1 MVSCL
6 FYIYISIKMIY
17 RFSIMN
23 KQHFS
28 NIELYYS
35 PDGIINNK
43 ILIEGEDFNH
53 ITKVMRHS
61 ERDAI
66 YITDG
71 KGNIYESQINKIN
84 KSSLSAEPLKSYHYE
99 NSNKNSFF
107 CIPKLKNPDRF
118 EFALEKCVE
127 LGITNFIIF
136 ESKRTISKGEK
147 TDRWN
152 KILISAMKQ
161 SLRCYLPEIK
171 VVHSIKDIFSLDG
184 EKIGFEQNSSNKL
197 SSLKITP
204 DVDYYFIFGPEGGL
218 DRDELQLFNPD
229 NIYNLADN
237 RLRTETA
244 IIKAA
249 SLLL

>member
-1 MVSCL
+1 
-6 FYIYISIKMIY
+6 
-17 RFSIMN
+17 MN
-23 KQHFS
+23 DQYLS

-35 PDGIINNK
+35 PDGMFNNH

-53 ITKVMRHS
+53 IIKVMRHS
-61 ERDAI
+61 EQDII

-71 KGNIYESQINKIN
+71 DGSIYESQINSIN
-84 KSSLSAEPLKSYHYE
+84 KNSLSAVSLRTYHYE
-99 NSNKNSFF
+99 NVMQNIFF
-107 CIPKLKNPDRF
+107 CIPKLKNADRF
-118 EFALEKCVE
+118 EFALEKCAE

-136 ESKRTISKGEK
+136 ESKRSISRGNK

-171 VVHSIKDIFSLDG
+171 VVNSVKEIFSLNG
-184 EKIGFEQNSSNKL
+184 GKIGFEQDSSNKF
-197 SSLKITP
+197 SNLKIIP
-204 DVDYYFIFGPEGGL
+204 HVNYYLIFGPEGGL
-218 DRDELQLFNPD
+218 DNDELELFNPES
-229 NIYNLADN
+229 IYNLAEN

-249 SLLL
+249 SLL